1 MTSIYIEWCTSLS
14 RLVGVAGTSLSCPLT
29 HTSDTLQ
36 QLHAATQHS
45 NLLCWIVSQLSFTI
59 HPQQTLLPRQIP
71 ATMVAKHIPSQDR
84 AEMVIEHLIK
94 AKERL
99 GLMEKRMSLIK
110 EGRVGDVM
118 LGEHLLDLED
128 DEEGVELPDID
139 VASDAGIEH
148 LKREVTITLNQLERL
163 STEAHNMAIEVMK
176 TYE

>member
-1 MTSIYIEWCTSLS
+1 
-14 RLVGVAGTSLSCPLT
+14 
-29 HTSDTLQ
+29 
-36 QLHAATQHS
+36 
-45 NLLCWIVSQLSFTI
+45 
-59 HPQQTLLPRQIP
+59 
-71 ATMVAKHIPSQDR
+71 MVAKHIPSQDR